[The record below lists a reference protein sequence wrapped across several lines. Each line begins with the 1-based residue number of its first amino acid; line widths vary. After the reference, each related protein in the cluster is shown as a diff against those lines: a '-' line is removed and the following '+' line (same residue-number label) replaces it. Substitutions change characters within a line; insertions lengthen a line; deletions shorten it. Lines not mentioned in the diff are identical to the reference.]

1 MEPALDCACR
11 SPHQESGSTT
21 LGEGMDLHGVVLMKE
36 RSGTRNLHEVG
47 SETSWAGDPPRGL
60 PSGLRVAVLK
70 PKEEPVRGR
79 LFLSSFFEIL
89 F

>member
-21 LGEGMDLHGVVLMKE
+21 LGEGMD
-36 RSGTRNLHEVG
+36 LHEVG